1 MQFEKFVAKAYFLPQ
16 DVRMYVLKMSCFEI
30 IEFNI
35 VNILEKSLICNSPHP
50 AAAKKTFPS
59 RGRVRLLIGFFKG
72 NIIHLTY
79 GPEGNS

>member
-16 DVRMYVLKMSCFEI
+16 DVRMYVLKMSCCKKK

-35 VNILEKSLICNSPHP
+35 ANILKKSLICDSPHP

-59 RGRVRLLIGFFKG
+59 RG
-72 NIIHLTY
+72 
-79 GPEGNS
+79 EGTATRWLFQG